1 MRRLAWLA
9 RTRGV
14 VGTALLAA
22 IPLSAAGAAGLDQF
36 VGFGDSTMDSGYF
49 RYGSTGG
56 LYALGAASA
65 TAVDAG
71 IKSAVAAGASGA
83 FVGPGL
89 VSTTLLA
96 GRFGLSALPVTI
108 PGGGTNYANGSAQTV
123 STTPADGYLNGFF
136 NNVPTVA
143 QISNYLAAVH
153 DAANP
158 GALYMINTGANDL
171 FWMQSQQP
179 SLSPWQLEQT
189 YMKPWAATL
198 ATGVA
203 TLQADGARTIVVL
216 DFNEYARLVDA
227 NGNLSVAGATDF
239 AESQTYGSVIWSSLR
254 AAGVNFVP
262 ADISSLFKYVAQNP
276 TKFGFAAA
284 NVLASNR
291 ACGATSSL
299 ACSPGILVAPDAER
313 THLWADDVHLT
324 TAGQT
329 IESDYIYSLLTAPSQ
344 ISLLAESAVQV
355 GLMRATTIQQQID
368 LSTEHRGPNG
378 INVWTSA
385 GASTLTIKNAPNFPN
400 VSGPPFG
407 GTVGADYQLPGG
419 VIVGAALTAGGLAQR
434 FSTGGNYSQADEAM
448 SLYAAYRS
456 GPVWG
461 NVIASYGL
469 LQDHIAR
476 QVTLGLFTDQNNADT
491 DGHSL
496 ALALRGG
503 SDFRFG
509 QVTTGPVMGVVL
521 QQVRL
526 NGFTETGTSGVTA
539 LSFGDQ
545 TRNSFVSQLGW
556 RGSAELGNWQ
566 PFAEA
571 EWNHEWGGRNRTLTA
586 SLTSIAAPSYTE
598 LAAPVASDWATVLL
612 GVSYKLTPQVI
623 LRGAVMTMFANPQV
637 ISYGGELGVNVSF

>member
-1 MRRLAWLA
+1 MWPCKRFSRQAAAPRTRLAI
-9 RTRGV
+9 GI
-14 VGTALLAA
+14 ALLAVA
-22 IPLSAAGAAGLDQF
+22 LLSAPVAASAAGLNQF
-36 VGFGDSTMDSGYF
+36 IGFGDSTMDSGYF
-49 RYGSTGG
+49 RYNSSGS
-56 LYALGAASA
+56 AP
-65 TAVDAG
+65 VDEA
-71 IKSAVAAGASGA
+71 IKITVAAGGTGA
-83 FVGPGL
+83 FAGPGE
-89 VSTTLLA
+89 VDTTLLA
-96 GRFGLSALPVTI
+96 ARFGLSAKPFI
-108 PGGGTNYANGSAQTV
+108 IGGGGGTNYANGAAQTAA
-123 STTPADGYLNGFF
+123 SFASNGQGLP
-136 NNVPTVA
+136 NNVPIVN

-153 DAANP
+153 HAANP
-158 GALYMINTGANDL
+158 DALYMISSGANDL
-171 FWMQSQQP
+171 LYVQTP
-179 SLSPWQLEQT
+179 GVIVSPT
-189 YMKPWAATL
+189 YLTTQATTL
-198 ATGVA
+198 AASVA
-203 TLQADGARTIVVL
+203 TLQADGARTIVMLNVY
-216 DFNEYARLVDA
+216 DYARLVDA
-227 NGNLSVAGATDF
+227 TGNLSPSDAADYAQAKTF
-239 AESQTYGSVIWSSLR
+239 NAQIWSSLT
-254 AAGVNFVP
+254 AAGVHFIP
-262 ADISSLFKYVAQNP
+262 ADIDGVLKYVSQNP
-276 TKFGFAAA
+276 TKFGFTTATE
-284 NVLASNR
+284 LASR
-291 ACGATSSL
+291 PACTTPASL
-299 ACSPGILVAPDAER
+299 VCAPSQLITPDAEQA
-313 THLWADDVHLT
+313 HLFADSHHLT

-385 GASTLTIKNAPNFPN
+385 GASTLTVKNAPNFPN

-509 QVTTGPVMGVVL
+509 QVTTGPVVGVVL
-521 QQVRL
+521 QQVHL

-556 RGSAELGNWQ
+556 RGSADLGNWQ

-586 SLTSIAAPSYTE
+586 SLTLIAAPSYTE

>member
-1 MRRLAWLA
+1 
-9 RTRGV
+9 
-14 VGTALLAA
+14 
-22 IPLSAAGAAGLDQF
+22 
-36 VGFGDSTMDSGYF
+36 
-49 RYGSTGG
+49 
-56 LYALGAASA
+56 
-65 TAVDAG
+65 
-71 IKSAVAAGASGA
+71 
-83 FVGPGL
+83 
-89 VSTTLLA
+89 
-96 GRFGLSALPVTI
+96 
-108 PGGGTNYANGSAQTV
+108 
-123 STTPADGYLNGFF
+123 
-136 NNVPTVA
+136 
-143 QISNYLAAVH
+143 
-153 DAANP
+153 
-158 GALYMINTGANDL
+158 
-171 FWMQSQQP
+171 
-179 SLSPWQLEQT
+179 
-189 YMKPWAATL
+189 
-198 ATGVA
+198 
-203 TLQADGARTIVVL
+203 
-216 DFNEYARLVDA
+216 
-227 NGNLSVAGATDF
+227 
-239 AESQTYGSVIWSSLR
+239 
-254 AAGVNFVP
+254 
-262 ADISSLFKYVAQNP
+262 
-276 TKFGFAAA
+276 
-284 NVLASNR
+284 
-291 ACGATSSL
+291 
-299 ACSPGILVAPDAER
+299 
-313 THLWADDVHLT
+313 
-324 TAGQT
+324 
-329 IESDYIYSLLTAPSQ
+329 
-344 ISLLAESAVQV
+344 VQV

-385 GASTLTIKNAPNFPN
+385 GASTLTVKNAPNFPN

-509 QVTTGPVMGVVL
+509 QVTTGPVVGVVL
-521 QQVRL
+521 QQVHL

-556 RGSAELGNWQ
+556 RGSADLGNWQ